1 MDKIK
6 KWGLCFIIAILTSI
20 ILYDAP
26 LFFGIK
32 KQYNVTN
39 INPKNH
45 IVIETVPKKIDKIQI
60 SSNQN
65 IPLPEN
71 VKKRMIEEEK
81 KKKEEQERIER
92 LQREENER
100 LEKERIEK
108 EQLEKQEQERLAAI
122 KEQEKQKITNRS
134 EKTERSNEGWIK
146 FCATYYCPCSSCC
159 GKSTGV
165 TASGSKARA
174 GVTVAMPSN
183 YALGTKVLLK
193 DTGGNILNN
202 GNPYIVQ
209 DRGGAIKSNKID
221 IFVNS
226 HSEALR
232 MGRNTVYLKVVD

>member
-1 MDKIK
+1 MNEIK
-6 KWGLCFIIAILTSI
+6 KWGLCFIIAIIISI

-32 KQYNVTN
+32 KQYNVKN

-45 IVIETVPKKIDKIQI
+45 TVIETVPKKIETVKIA
-60 SSNQN
+60 SNQN

-71 VKKRMIEEEK
+71 IKQQMEEEK
-81 KKKEEQERIER
+81 RRKEQERLEQIK
-92 LQREENER
+92 REEAER

-108 EQLEKQEQERLAAI
+108 EQLAKQEEERLAQI

-134 EKTERSNEGWIK
+134 EKTDRNNEGWTK
-146 FCATYYCPCSSCC
+146 FNATYYCACKSCC
-159 GKSTGV
+159 GKTNGI
-165 TASGSKARA
+165 TASGAKAKS
-174 GVTVAMPSN
+174 GITVAMPSN

-193 DTGGNILNN
+193 DTSGNILNN

-232 MGRNTVYLKVVD
+232 MGRKTVYLKVVD